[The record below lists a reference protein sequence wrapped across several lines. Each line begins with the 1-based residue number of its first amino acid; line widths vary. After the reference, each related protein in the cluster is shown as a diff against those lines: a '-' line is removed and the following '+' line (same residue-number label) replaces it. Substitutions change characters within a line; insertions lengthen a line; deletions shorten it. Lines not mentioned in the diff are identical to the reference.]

1 MTGALVYIAVTVA
14 AYLLLKRLY
23 VRVTFVLLNPIF
35 TSVIILIALLLLCH
49 VSYDTY
55 MQGGVW
61 LRDLLQP
68 ATVAFAIPLHRH
80 FHLLRRNAL
89 AVLSG
94 VVCGCFVAISS
105 TALLAMGFGLPN
117 TVVRSLTPRSITT
130 PVAMEAS
137 KLVHGLP
144 VLTAAFVIMTAL
156 CGLLLG
162 PLVIRFC
169 RLRNPI
175 ATGLLYGTGAHG
187 IGTSRAF
194 EIGAVEGSFSSLA
207 MILSAIFTVVVVP
220 WLVPWLLRL

>member
-1 MTGALVYIAVTVA
+1 MIDALLYIAVTVV

-23 VRVTFVLLNPIF
+23 IRAPYVLLNPIF
-35 TSVIILIALLLLCH
+35 TSVIVLIGLLLLCH
-49 VSYDTY
+49 VSYATY

-68 ATVAFAIPLHRH
+68 ATVAFAIPLYRH
-80 FHLLRRNAL
+80 FRLLRQNAF

-94 VVCGCFVAISS
+94 VVCGSLVAISS

-117 TVVRSLTPRSITT
+117 QVIRSLTPRSITT

-137 KLVHGLP
+137 RLVHGLP
-144 VLTAAFVIMTAL
+144 VLTAAFVIVTAF
-156 CGLLLG
+156 CGLLIG
-162 PLVIRFC
+162 PIIIRVFH
-169 RLRNPI
+169 LRSPI
-175 ATGLLYGTGAHG
+175 AKGLLYGTGAHG

-207 MILSAIFTVVVVP
+207 MILSAILTVIVVP
-220 WLVPWLLRL
+220 WLVPWLLTL